1 MRVLLIDDEQFYFK
15 LLQKSLKEAEYK
27 LEYAKTGNE
36 GLAKI
41 PTFEPEM
48 LIVDLKLPELDGFQI
63 LERLRKDPRFSY
75 IPVIVIT
82 SKDELS
88 EKLRAFELGADDYL
102 VKPFQPEELVARM
115 GILARRGRA
124 MQMVHKETAK
134 AADATTVTVHS
145 LRGGL
150 GCSSIVVNLGL
161 AFQKLWGKQTLLI
174 DSVLTAGQVALM
186 LDAKSTATWEN
197 LVGVETENIDD
208 AAVSEIMCAHKSG
221 IRYIASP
228 RYPIAADTFTHET
241 LKALI
246 ENLKSHNDFIVVDT
260 SHDFSDLT
268 IHMLTMSSTILLVM
282 APEMASLRTTLSA
295 VEIYDR
301 LGIPLEKVK
310 IVLNNNSSSP
320 AIKQAQLER
329 VLKHPIDFVL
339 PYEAGEVN
347 RALLIDNDIIKASQG
362 LAIEVVR
369 QNLPILLRMDDGNP
383 GWFIA
388 GDCSSRVGA
397 GSLHA
402 DDSPLGIDGYG
413 TCAVGIL
420 HVG

>member
-15 LLQKSLKEAEYK
+15 LLQKALKEAEYK
-27 LEYAKTGNE
+27 LEYAKSGME

-41 PTFEPEM
+41 PSFEPEM
-48 LIVDLKLPELDGFQI
+48 LIVDLKLPELNGFEI
-63 LERLRKDPRFSY
+63 LERLRRDPKFSY

-88 EKLRAFELGADDYL
+88 EKLKAFELGADDYL

-124 MQMVHKETAK
+124 MQMVRKETAK
-134 AADATTVTVHS
+134 ATEATMVTVHS

-197 LVGVETENIDD
+197 LVGTEAENIDD
-208 AAVSEIMCAHKSG
+208 GIVTEVMCSHKSG

-241 LKALI
+241 LKVLM
-246 ENLKSHNDFIVVDT
+246 EKLKSHNDFIVVDT

-282 APEMASLRTTLSA
+282 APEMASLRTTMSA
-295 VEIYDR
+295 LEIYDR
-301 LGIPLEKVK
+301 LGITLDKVK
-310 IVLNNNSSSP
+310 IVLNNNSSNP
-320 AIKQAQLER
+320 AIKQAQLEK

-339 PYEAGEVN
+339 PFEAGEVN
-347 RALLIDNDIIKASQG
+347 RALNFGQPFILNNPD
-362 LAIEVVR
+362 
-369 QNLPILLRMDDGNP
+369 LPICLMLERMAYEMSDDAYKALP
-383 GWFIA
+383 PAAPSPTWK
-388 GDCSSRVGA
+388 RVTSQIPA
-397 GSLHA
+397 K
-402 DDSPLGIDGYG
+402 
-413 TCAVGIL
+413 
-420 HVG
+420 